1 VRTRTRFALLFACIA
16 ALTTAIGVAA
26 IYGAVGRDAAR
37 RLPAEAEAILGTAAR
52 RAIDGSGAEPARL
65 AEATESIIAAR
76 ALLAEGRVMEKD
88 AIVGLA
94 LEVASILAAVMA
106 AAGLAFLILSRLITR
121 GLDDLASRAKVAK
134 GELALGDGKRRFAP
148 SSDPDID
155 AVARALNELLD
166 LAADQERR
174 LAEAARLEGWR
185 EVASF
190 LAHQLKNPLA
200 ALRLAAQNGS
210 LALASEGSGEASM
223 GLVRESLGI
232 MRSETAR
239 LAALID
245 RFRDLAPAA
254 LQSTEASARTELRSL
269 LDSCAARAEIS
280 GAGVV
285 VEVDPSEIW
294 VAGDRGLLE
303 QAFWNLFANSLEAG
317 KGGAAGTLRIAVRA
331 RVEGGEAA
339 VLLSDSNRGF
349 DAALLPRL
357 GRERVT
363 TKAEGTG
370 LGLVL
375 VRRILAAQ
383 GGSLELFA
391 TEADAEGRR
400 GLGARALLA
409 LAEGAVALAG
419 GGP

>member
-16 ALTTAIGVAA
+16 ALTTAVGVAA

-37 RLPAEAEAILGTAAR
+37 RLPAEAEAILGTAAK
-52 RAIDGSGAEPARL
+52 RAIEGGGAAAERL
-65 AEATESIIAAR
+65 SEATESIIAAR

-106 AAGLAFLILSRLITR
+106 AAALAFFLLSRLITR
-121 GLDDLASRAKVAK
+121 GLDDLAARALVAN
-134 GELALGDGKRRFAP
+134 GELALGERGHRFAP

-210 LALASEGSGEASM
+210 LALGLEAQEA
-223 GLVRESLGI
+223 GPGPAALVRDSLGI
-232 MRSETAR
+232 VGSETAR

-254 LQSTEASARTELRSL
+254 LEAADASARTELRAL
-269 LDSCAARAEIS
+269 IDSCAARAEIS
-280 GAGVV
+280 GAGVL
-285 VEVDPSEIW
+285 VEVDPPEIW

-303 QAFWNLFANSLEAG
+303 QAFWNIFANSLEAG
-317 KGGAAGTLRIAVRA
+317 KGRSVSIAVKA
-331 RVEGGEAA
+331 RVEGGEAE

-349 DAALLPRL
+349 DPALLPRL

-370 LGLVL
+370 LGLIL

-391 TEADAEGRR
+391 TEADAEGGR
-400 GLGARALLA
+400 GLCA
-409 LAEGAVALAG
+409 LARLPLAGSAAALAG

>member
-16 ALTTAIGVAA
+16 ALTTAVGVAA

-37 RLPAEAEAILGTAAR
+37 RLPAEAEAILGTAAK
-52 RAIDGSGAEPARL
+52 RAIEGGGATAERL
-65 AEATESIIAAR
+65 SEATESIIAAR

-106 AAGLAFLILSRLITR
+106 AAALAFFLLSRLITR
-121 GLDDLASRAKVAK
+121 GLDDLAARALVAN
-134 GELALGDGKRRFAP
+134 GELALGERGHRFAP

-210 LALASEGSGEASM
+210 LALGPEAHEAGEGRAA
-223 GLVRESLGI
+223 LVRDSLAIVGG
-232 MRSETAR
+232 ETAR

-254 LQSTEASARTELRSL
+254 LEAADPSARTELRAL

-280 GAGVV
+280 GAGVR
-285 VEVDPSEIW
+285 VEVDPPGIR

-317 KGGAAGTLRIAVRA
+317 KAGSGESVSIAVEA

-349 DAALLPRL
+349 DPELLPRL
-357 GRERVT
+357 GRERLT

-370 LGLVL
+370 LGLIL

-391 TEADAEGRR
+391 SEADAGGRR
-400 GLGARALLA
+400 GLCA
-409 LAEGAVALAG
+409 LARLPLAG
-419 GGP
+419 DLRGGGA